1 MREETV
7 TAIRAVKLAQKIAD
21 SRAGAD
27 QITSKGGIDL
37 VTAADVACE
46 DAIRAELLRAFPD
59 YPVIGEERGGD
70 PVQGKPY
77 WLVDPICGT
86 RHYASNIPL
95 YCHNVAL
102 VEDGDV
108 TAAAI
113 GIGRSEEI
121 LYAEKGKGGF
131 IFRTAGGERRL
142 SVSDRSNAIWID
154 GGPRV
159 ADVLRQAVL
168 AKRWYVWMYS
178 TTLSFAHLADGRI
191 TGILHLGP
199 PRIPRAGSV
208 HFAAGCLVASE
219 AGPL

>member
-59 YPVIGEERGGD
+59 YPVIGEERGVD

-86 RHYASNIPL
+86 RHYACLL
-95 YCHNVAL
+95 YTS
-102 VEDGDV
+102 D
-108 TAAAI
+108 AADE
-113 GIGRSEEI
+113 RSSVD
-121 LYAEKGKGGF
+121 LGG
-131 IFRTAGGERRL
+131 
-142 SVSDRSNAIWID
+142 
-154 GGPRV
+154 
-159 ADVLRQAVL
+159 
-168 AKRWYVWMYS
+168 
-178 TTLSFAHLADGRI
+178 
-191 TGILHLGP
+191 
-199 PRIPRAGSV
+199 
-208 HFAAGCLVASE
+208 
-219 AGPL
+219 